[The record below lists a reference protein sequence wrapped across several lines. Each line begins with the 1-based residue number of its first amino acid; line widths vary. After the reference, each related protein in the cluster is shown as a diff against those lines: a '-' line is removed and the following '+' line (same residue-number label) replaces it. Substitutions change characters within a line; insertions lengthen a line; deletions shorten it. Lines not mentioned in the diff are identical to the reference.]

1 MTAYAIQYRDGAWQL
16 DPKNWHPDFVVHRV
30 LAVYRSHP
38 REHVETVRET
48 LVRGTARYSGSGIP
62 YTRPSRSTGAAVIG
76 RAR

>member
-48 LVRGTARYSGSGIP
+48 LVWADDTEVVEWHRADDAGVRAFSE
-62 YTRPSRSTGAAVIG
+62 